1 MVNSEGACIGE
12 NMQNSQLINE
22 LRTDL
27 VPMPDVWSYQ
37 PTDTNPEWYGRY
49 QQVRSGKQTYARP
62 DRNESSFALK
72 LREDNP
78 LGLNKHSAGIYVIYD
93 TESCIYIGKT
103 DTKISQRFHAHIT
116 KLTATNN
123 KRHHHPE
130 KWQAYAKW
138 RAKNK
143 TGALHSLDDF
153 NIGFYDFSNFRKFLD
168 GETNN
173 ASMDDMEALIFYGL
187 SIANDKDRLLNVEH
201 QVGNQKAR
209 EKWRQFFAN

>member
-1 MVNSEGACIGE
+1 MKNNHFV
-12 NMQNSQLINE
+12 NE

-27 VPMPDVWSYQ
+27 VPMSDVWSYQ
-37 PTDTNPEWYGRY
+37 PTDMNPEWNGTY

-62 DRNESSFALK
+62 DRNESSFSLK

-78 LGLNKHSAGIYVIYD
+78 LSMNKHSAGIYVIYD

-138 RAKNK
+138 RAENK
-143 TGALHSLDDF
+143 TGALNSLDEF
-153 NIGFYDFSNFRKFLD
+153 SIGFYDLSNFLKFLD
-168 GETNN
+168 GETNK
-173 ASMDDMEALIFYGL
+173 AMMDDMEALIFYGL
-187 SIANDKDRLLNVEH
+187 CSTNDKYRLLNTEN
-201 QVGNQKAR
+201 QVGSRKAR
-209 EKWRQFFAN
+209 EKWRQFFQ